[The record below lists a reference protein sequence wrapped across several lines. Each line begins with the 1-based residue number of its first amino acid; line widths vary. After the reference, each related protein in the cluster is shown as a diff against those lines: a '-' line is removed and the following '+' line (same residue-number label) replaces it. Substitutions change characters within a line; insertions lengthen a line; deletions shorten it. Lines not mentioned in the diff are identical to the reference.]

1 MEDETPA
8 QELPGIDAAFAD
20 GVIEMIPS
28 SFPTVYSWD
37 YEVNKANLRA
47 LYDRAKLEQWNAQT
61 NDKMPHPDWSL
72 DVPVNDQTFPDARFA
87 ISTTEFW
94 GKMTPAQ
101 RDEFRLQATSW
112 SLSQFMHGEQGA
124 LLATAKIV
132 KSVPSIDAKFYAA
145 TQVMDEARHVEVYDR
160 YLREKIEMAYPI
172 NQYLKTLL
180 DQVLSDSRWDFTY
193 LGMQIMIEGLALAAF
208 AMIRDYSEEP
218 LSKALNTYVMQDE
231 ARHVAFGRLAL
242 REFYPHLD
250 QAERDEREEFV
261 VEACYLMRDRFLSEE
276 VFETVGLPVEE
287 CVGYVEASEMMRS
300 FRSGLFSR
308 IVPTIKD
315 IGLWGPKVRRAYSN
329 MGILGYADVDTEEL
343 ARNDEQ
349 VAQRFDARRA
359 ER

>member
-1 MEDETPA
+1 MLGSHFGGLMEEDTPA

-47 LYDRAKLEQWNAQT
+47 LYDRAKLEQWNAQE

-101 RDEFRLQATSW
+101 RDEFRLQSTSW

-145 TQVMDEARHVEVYDR
+145 TQVMDEARHVEVYHK
-160 YLREKIEMAYPI
+160 YLSEKLGESFPI
-172 NQYLKTLL
+172 TQPLRTLL
-180 DQVLSDSRWDFTY
+180 DAILTDSRWDMTY
-193 LGMQIMIEGLALAAF
+193 LGMQILVEGLALAAF
-208 AMIRDYSEEP
+208 GLMYNTTQEP
-218 LSKALNTYVMQDE
+218 LIKQITQYIMADE
-231 ARHVAFGRLAL
+231 ARHVAFGVLSL
-242 REFYPHLD
+242 RDIYPQMTD
-250 QAERDEREEFV
+250 AERKEREEFTID
-261 VEACYLMRDRFLSEE
+261 ACYLMRDRFDAME
-276 VFETVGLPVEE
+276 VYERVGLPGAELAE
-287 CVGYVEASEMMRS
+287 HFRHSQQNEM
-300 FRSGLFSR
+300 FRKFLFMK
-308 IVPTIKD
+308 IVPNLRKL
-315 IGLWGPKVRRAYSN
+315 GLLTDRV
-329 MGILGYADVDTEEL
+329 
-343 ARNDEQ
+343 
-349 VAQRFDARRA
+349 RA
-359 ER
+359 EFARMGVLEFENLRSTDEEIVGVASA